1 MPNIHFIKE
10 NIIAEVPEGMTILE
24 AAIRS
29 KVLIESPCNAMGTC
43 GKCKVRIPLSE
54 LKNVRQ
60 REGNHK
66 LSEEELE
73 KGLVLSCLTE
83 VYGDLQVET
92 LNLNQELKIISE
104 GNSFSYEIKNNI
116 LKSFNGQKTSV
127 FENNI
132 FLGEEQGDTTAHNY
146 GLSIDIGTTTLV
158 AELIDLNHG
167 EPICSVSMLNPQSLT
182 AQDVLSRIQ
191 FASNDHGLEKMY
203 HDIRNQINSM
213 ILELEKKAKI
223 NRKFIYE
230 VIYSG
235 NTTMIHLAM
244 NINPEPLGKYPYRPV
259 ISGGQDYSAR
269 QYGIEISSF
278 GKIYIPPAISAYV
291 GPDITSGVLASQL
304 DKAKGIT
311 LFIDIGTNGEMII
324 ANNGLLSA
332 TSTAAG
338 PAFEGMNISCGM
350 RAGEGAIESFEID
363 ENHNIHIKTIGNK
376 EAIGICGSG
385 IFDIVGEL
393 VRVGVIEQS
402 GRLVSPEKK
411 EFPKEIASRL
421 IRKDGKVCFAV
432 AENIFFT
439 QKDIRQVQL
448 AKGAIRSGVEA
459 LLESQAIKAEEVDY
473 VQIAG
478 SFGFHLREASLFH
491 MGILPNALK
500 NKVSFVGNT
509 SKSGA
514 TAFLLHFDF
523 REEMKETVKEIHV
536 VELGTKEDYDKLF
549 VKCLSFPEV

>member
-1 MPNIHFIKE
+1 MPTIHFIKE
-10 NIIAEVPEGMTILE
+10 NITAEVPEGITILE
-24 AAIRS
+24 ASIKN

-43 GKCKVRIPLSE
+43 GKCKICIPTSE

-66 LSEEELE
+66 LSQEELE
-73 KGLVLSCLTE
+73 KGFVLSCLTE
-83 VYGDLQVET
+83 VHGDLQIET
-92 LNLNQELKIISE
+92 LNQDQELKIVSE
-104 GNSFSYEIKNNI
+104 GQSFSYQVKNNI
-116 LKSFNGQKTSV
+116 RKFFDGQKTSV
-127 FENNI
+127 FERDL
-132 FLGEEQGDTTAHNY
+132 FLGEEMGDTTAHNY
-146 GLSIDIGTTTLV
+146 GMSIDIGTTTLV
-158 AELIDLNHG
+158 AELIDVNHG
-167 EPICSVSMLNPQSLT
+167 KAICSVSMLNPQSLT

-191 FASNDHGLEKMY
+191 FASDDHGLEKMY
-203 HDIRNQINSM
+203 HDIRNQINAM
-213 ILELEKKAKI
+213 ITEIEEKAKI
-223 NRKFIYE
+223 SRNFIYE

-235 NTTMIHLAM
+235 NTAMIHLAM
-244 NINPEPLGKYPYRPV
+244 NINPESLGKYPYTPV

-269 QYGIEISSF
+269 QYGIQISSF

-324 ANNGLLSA
+324 ANNGLLYA

-363 ENHNIHIKTIGNK
+363 ENNNIHIKTIGDK
-376 EAIGICGSG
+376 DAIGICGSG
-385 IFDIVGEL
+385 LFDIVGEL
-393 VRVGVIEQS
+393 ARVGVIEPN

-411 EFPKEIASRL
+411 NFSKEVESRL
-421 IRKDGKVCFAV
+421 VKKDGKISFAV
-432 AENIFFT
+432 AENIYFT

-459 LLESQAIKAEEVDY
+459 LLESQQIKAEEVDQ

-478 SFGFHLREASLFH
+478 SFGFHLRETSLFN
-491 MGILPNALK
+491 MGILPVEFK

-514 TAFLLHFDF
+514 TAFLLHYDF
-523 REEMKETVKEIHV
+523 REVLKETVKEIHV
-536 VELGTKEDYDKLF
+536 VELSNKEDFNKLF